1 MSDHDPNGD
10 DDLTNPMSKIGYGRG
25 DESVPQRHRTLA
37 YSIVDGKEVPMGGR
51 MAREMPAVKPTPIV
65 NINSALAPTEE
76 MEAVPLAQPMTVR
89 RVIAAIIEVD
99 MIAWKALPITVQE
112 LLLSSPTSFRFH
124 EFQKMSG
131 LNLVPDIIYNGV
143 RFRYEC
149 DGEGNTAK
157 GVWKLYSIGEK

>member
-10 DDLTNPMSKIGYGRG
+10 DDFLRHGRRDDSNMG
-25 DESVPQRHRTLA
+25 HESVPRHKTVA
-37 YSIVDGKEVPMGGR
+37 YSFVDGKEVPMGSR
-51 MAREMPAVKPTPIV
+51 LAREMPAVQATPIV
-65 NINSALAPTEE
+65 SVNAALAPTEE

-89 RVIAAIIEVD
+89 RVIASIIEVD
-99 MIAWKALPITVQE
+99 MMAWKTLPVSVQE

-149 DGEGNTAK
+149 DGEGDNAK